1 MVLSINETID
11 IYNKL
16 YNIAY
21 GTETKM
27 KRKELRSLVRKIS
40 GDTQD
45 MKNLSISYLNKMID
59 IKNLSNVSKGLIT
72 PNNNHRVREL
82 RKTEWLS
89 SARRLIVPKI
99 APVTPTKKNK

>member
-1 MVLSINETID
+1 MVLSINETIG

-40 GDTQD
+40 GDTQS
-45 MKNLSISYLNKMID
+45 MKNVSISYLNKMIN
-59 IKNLSNVSKGLIT
+59 IKNLSNVSREMIT
-72 PNNNHRVREL
+72 PSNNHRVREL

-99 APVTPTKKNK
+99 TPVTPNKKK